1 MISRPTLLASY
12 NIRDL
17 ISSICLSQSG
27 ILDGSHIKKKKACE
41 LYVLDTWRVP
51 SPQLIFSL
59 PFCTVILT

>member
-1 MISRPTLLASY
+1 MVATL
-12 NIRDL
+12 
-17 ISSICLSQSG
+17 
-27 ILDGSHIKKKKACE
+27 KKKKACE